1 MVNEYDTREPTVES
15 ESHRMDADRIRL
27 ALAKIRHSIQN
38 DFKDRGLYRRLQLL
52 ESAALSTR
60 RVAKNGIESHPFR
73 VAGALA
79 LFLMLSSITYLI
91 IRASMLSQDDQM
103 GDLHNT
109 LEIMDAVGSLTVLL
123 GTGVY
128 LWWRFNSRRRRRQAL
143 EQLHILRCH
152 AQIIDMGQ
160 SDKTTLDSGDGSLTI
175 AQRVHYLEASERA
188 ITLAGKLASILI
200 VGHEDR
206 IVIAEV
212 TEIEQLCNSVA
223 IRIWQK
229 IGVLNQQRIALGEFS
244 AA

>member
-1 MVNEYDTREPTVES
+1 
-15 ESHRMDADRIRL
+15 MDAEQIRL
-27 ALAKIRHSIQN
+27 ALAKIRKSLQN
-38 DFKDRGLYRRLQLL
+38 DFRNRGLYRRLQLL
-52 ESAALSTR
+52 EDAAVEVR
-60 RVAKNGIESHPFR
+60 RVADDGVESHPTR
-73 VAGALA
+73 VVGALA
-79 LFLMLSSITYLI
+79 LIVMLSSICFLI
-91 IRASMLSQDDQM
+91 IQAIHASDGEQM
-103 GDLHNT
+103 GNLHNA
-109 LEIMDAVGSLTVLL
+109 LEIMDAVGGLTVLL

-128 LWWRFNSRRRRRQAL
+128 LWWRFDTRRRRRRAL
-143 EQLHILRCH
+143 EQLHIIRTH

-160 SDKTTLDSGDGSLTI
+160 SDKTTLDSGGTPLGGSLSI

-200 VGHEDR
+200 VGHDDR

-212 TEIEQLCNSVA
+212 TEIEQLCNGVA

>member
-1 MVNEYDTREPTVES
+1 MVNEHDTRTVDS
-15 ESHRMDADRIRL
+15 ESHTMNALKIRLTLARIRQ
-27 ALAKIRHSIQN
+27 SIEN
-38 DFKDRGLYRRLQLL
+38 DFKDRGLYRRLEWL
-52 ESAALSTR
+52 ENEAVATD
-60 RVAKNGIESHPFR
+60 RVASKGVESHPFR
-73 VAGALA
+73 VAGASA
-79 LFLMLSSITYLI
+79 LSLMLSSIIYLI
-91 IRASMLSQDDQM
+91 IRASMLSQEDQL
-103 GDLHNT
+103 GDLHHT
-109 LEIMDAVGSLTVLL
+109 LEIMDAVGNLTLVL

-152 AQIIDMGQ
+152 AQVIDMGQ
-160 SDKTTLDSGDGSLTI
+160 SDKTTLDSGDQSLTI

-200 VGHEDR
+200 VGHDDR